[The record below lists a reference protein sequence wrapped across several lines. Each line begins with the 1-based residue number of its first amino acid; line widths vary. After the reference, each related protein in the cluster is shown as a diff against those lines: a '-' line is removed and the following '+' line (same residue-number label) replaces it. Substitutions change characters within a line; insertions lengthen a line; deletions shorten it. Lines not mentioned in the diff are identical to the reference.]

1 MRYIAIDTE
10 YFCDP
15 ETATN
20 YSPKIQWDRLK
31 NTLFTKLHCIA
42 ATTSDGQTYK
52 KWFKPDEALEICTD
66 FLQTL
71 DIDIEND
78 IFIVHAWELAEGNV
92 LRYILKTFLCDYIKE
107 DTIKEIF
114 YNIKVIDTYLLA
126 KMCFRVYS
134 ELEQDKVKCDYASL
148 CKKLLGV
155 NIDTTHKELMRK
167 YCATDNVLGHEAP
180 PPPHCLSD
188 TQYLIPLYKALRS
201 EYIKLYNN
209 GIPINFHTYRSL
221 EAEKYG
227 EMQFDYNV
235 WKDFVGKRLTI
246 DETKAE
252 EKILNVCHYA
262 SLYAYINGNGIPIDA
277 DLVNKLKTNWLDIAK
292 SAVKY
297 YNLTKYCKPNR
308 NDICLRQKELKADA
322 LQELKDKHVPF
333 KWPLTKSGNLS
344 TDKNDKI
351 VFKETGATCTIDD
364 FMKWDNDEWSDLLVV
379 KFKRF
384 DKEKRLIKYGA
395 NYFRHVNIIENKINF
410 GCSNIYS
417 AITGRAQGQPSAG
430 HIPHAT
436 HALHCLMKA
445 PEGKILFEMDC
456 SAAETY
462 IAGAISHDS
471 KLLEAYKQ
479 KDIYLYLATLINSD
493 SRYHIPEE
501 EYFEYVNSGRYKE
514 FKEKYAKQREIL
526 KATFLGVQYG
536 LGVKALASRLNIT
549 EDEAAELRGQFK
561 VQYSESIPYG
571 SQIMFEIDR
580 FQASIFQPI
589 NDKEVENIS
598 KTSLW
603 YNDNMADRK
612 ALVFK
617 SGYLAKFDRT
627 TSHATAVRN
636 FPTQGGCAQILF
648 NAVDKLFLNDKI
660 TIHCTV
666 HDAII
671 CSCDIDYFEQA
682 KTEITKA
689 FQDAACYV
697 LNMPYNLSVDDK
709 FKIKLEW
716 AITNDEHIETN
727 NFIYEKLHV

>member
-20 YSPKIQWDRLK
+20 YSPKVQWDRLK

-52 KWFKPDEALEICTD
+52 KWFRPDEAQEICLD

-71 DIDIEND
+71 NIDIEND

-92 LRYILKTFLCDYIKE
+92 LRYILKTCLRDYIDE
-107 DTIKEIF
+107 DIIKEIF

-126 KMCFRVYS
+126 RMCFRVYS
-134 ELEQDKVKCDYASL
+134 ELERDKVRCDYASL
-148 CKKLLGV
+148 CMKLLNV
-155 NIDTTHKELMRK
+155 SIDTTHKELMRK
-167 YCATDNVLGHEAP
+167 CCATDNTVGNEDAILDY
-180 PPPHCLSD
+180 CLSD

-201 EYIKLYNN
+201 EYIKLYNH
-209 GIPINFHTYRSL
+209 GIPINFHAYRSL
-221 EAEKYG
+221 ETEKYE
-227 EMQFDYNV
+227 EMQFDFNV
-235 WKDFVGKRLTI
+235 WKDFVGKQLAI

-252 EKILNVCHYA
+252 EKILRVCHSA
-262 SLYAYINGNGIPIDA
+262 SLYAYINGNGIPVDV
-277 DLVNKLKTNWLDIAK
+277 DLVDRLKTNWLDITK
-292 SAVKY
+292 SAAKY
-297 YNLTKYCKPNR
+297 YGLTKYCKPKK
-308 NDICLRQKELKADA
+308 DDVCLRQKDLKAAA
-322 LQELKDKHVPF
+322 LQELKEKKVPF

-351 VFKETGATCTIDD
+351 IFEETGATCTIDEFMD
-364 FMKWDNDEWSDLLVV
+364 FYGDKWSDLLVV
-379 KFKRF
+379 KFKKF

-395 NYFRHVNIIENKINF
+395 NYFRHVDAENKIKF

-430 HIPHAT
+430 HIPHAA

-456 SAAETY
+456 TAAETY
-462 IAGAISHDS
+462 IAGAISHDG

-479 KDIYLYLATLINSD
+479 KDIYLYLATLINPNSK
-493 SRYHIPEE
+493 YHIPKE
-501 EYFEYVNSGRYKE
+501 EYFSYVNSGRYNE
-514 FKEKYAKQREIL
+514 LKEKYSKQRKIL
-526 KATFLGVQYG
+526 KSTFLGVQYG
-536 LGVKALASRLNIT
+536 LGVKSLASHLNIS

-561 VQYSESIPYG
+561 VQYSEEVPYG
-571 SQIMFEIDR
+571 TQIMFEIDR
-580 FQASIFQPI
+580 FQACIFQPV
-589 NDKEVENIS
+589 NKDAENIS
-598 KTSLW
+598 KTAQW
-603 YNDNMADRK
+603 FDANMADRK

-627 TSHATAVRN
+627 TSRATAVRN

-648 NAVDKLFLNDKI
+648 DAIDRLFLNDKI

-671 CSCDIDYFEQA
+671 CSCDINYFDRA
-682 KTEITKA
+682 KDEITKA
-689 FQDAACYV
+689 FQDAACNI
-697 LNMPYNLSVDDK
+697 LNMPYNINIDDK
-709 FKIKLEW
+709 FKMKCEW
-716 AITNDEHIETN
+716 AITRDEHIETE
-727 NFIYEKLHV
+727 NFIYNKLHV